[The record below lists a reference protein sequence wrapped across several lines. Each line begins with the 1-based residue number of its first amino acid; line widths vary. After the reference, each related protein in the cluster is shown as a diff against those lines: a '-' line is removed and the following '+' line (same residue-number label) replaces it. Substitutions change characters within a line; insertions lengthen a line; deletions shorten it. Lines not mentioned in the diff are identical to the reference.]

1 LPSIPHDGLKTS
13 HGPAI
18 FGRYGPAM
26 VTDAPPAPFDAMIA
40 FAGIWV
46 AVVVISDD
54 APAAANDNAP
64 SAIPGDTPLGAH
76 LHCD

>member
-1 LPSIPHDGLKTS
+1 
-13 HGPAI
+13 
-18 FGRYGPAM
+18 M